1 MYLMLPDNYRSAIE
15 TQSAEREMKGKT
27 PGRQDY

>member
-1 MYLMLPDNYRSAIE
+1 MAMYLMLPDNYRSAIE

-27 PGRQDY
+27 PG